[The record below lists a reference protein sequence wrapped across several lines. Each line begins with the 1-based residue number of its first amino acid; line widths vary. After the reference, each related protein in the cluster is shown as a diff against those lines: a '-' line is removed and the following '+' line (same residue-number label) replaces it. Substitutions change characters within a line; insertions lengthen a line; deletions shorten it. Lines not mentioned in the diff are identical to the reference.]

1 LTPIWICLIFAA
13 HLSFAGPAV
22 SLKDA
27 YQAAL
32 DKTESA
38 AILDAR
44 ATQASER
51 VSQAKG
57 AIFPELSLKSNYIR
71 QQSLPNTRSESSEI
85 KFNLIQPVFR
95 GFREFSYLRSIELDL
110 NAQTLER
117 TQLNLSTYTAVGQVY
132 FAILTAEQD
141 LKNLTTLLE
150 LMNKRVQEVKSRTQI
165 GRSRTSELLT
175 AQSQAATLQTQIRAA
190 QLVVDLAR
198 DRFSLVTG
206 LPRDTAIEDSVLDL
220 PTQIPALTSYLDESH
235 RRPDLSALK
244 TRIESSEEK
253 VAFFKGA
260 HWPTLDFSGNYYL
273 KHTRPLDRVKWDLG
287 LTLTLPLYQGGVV
300 SSQVREAAAKVQEQE
315 LSSALAIKS
324 AEQEIRSYYQQV
336 TNGIEQMT
344 SIKEGLEIA
353 EKNYQ
358 EQNRDYRF
366 GLSTNL
372 DVLQALNVLQDT
384 RRALDRTKYQTL
396 TAWHMLQAAAG
407 KSP

>member
-1 LTPIWICLIFAA
+1 
-13 HLSFAGPAV
+13 
-22 SLKDA
+22 
-27 YQAAL
+27 
-32 DKTESA
+32 
-38 AILDAR
+38 
-44 ATQASER
+44 
-51 VSQAKG
+51 
-57 AIFPELSLKSNYIR
+57 
-71 QQSLPNTRSESSEI
+71 
-85 KFNLIQPVFR
+85 
-95 GFREFSYLRSIELDL
+95 
-110 NAQTLER
+110 
-117 TQLNLSTYTAVGQVY
+117 
-132 FAILTAEQD
+132 
-141 LKNLTTLLE
+141 
-150 LMNKRVQEVKSRTQI
+150 
-165 GRSRTSELLT
+165 
-175 AQSQAATLQTQIRAA
+175 
-190 QLVVDLAR
+190 
-198 DRFSLVTG
+198 
-206 LPRDTAIEDSVLDL
+206 
-220 PTQIPALTSYLDESH
+220 
-235 RRPDLSALK
+235 
-244 TRIESSEEK
+244 
-253 VAFFKGA
+253 
-260 HWPTLDFSGNYYL
+260 
-273 KHTRPLDRVKWDLG
+273 VKWDLG